1 MQAVLGALLAVRQ
14 VSVGGRVARVG
25 QPEDGLA
32 SRAEVLA
39 ASGVRV
45 VLDLELVKMRAC
57 PAECDLEGLVERGE
71 CRRSGAGKS
80 AVDARILDEP
90 GEEVD
95 LQDIVLA
102 STFGFVSRPVTSLTV
117 PA

>member
-1 MQAVLGALLAVRQ
+1 M
-14 VSVGGRVARVG
+14 
-25 QPEDGLA
+25 
-32 SRAEVLA
+32 
-39 ASGVRV
+39 
-45 VLDLELVKMRAC
+45 
-57 PAECDLEGLVERGE
+57 ERGE

-102 STFGFVSRPVTSLTV
+102 STFGFVSRPVTSLDSSGL
-117 PA
+117 AAIINNND